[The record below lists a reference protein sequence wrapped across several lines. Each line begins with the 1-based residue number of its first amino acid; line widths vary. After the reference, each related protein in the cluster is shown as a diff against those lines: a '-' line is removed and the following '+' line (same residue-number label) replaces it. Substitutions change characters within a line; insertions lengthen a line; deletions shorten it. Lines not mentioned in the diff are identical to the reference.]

1 MTDAQTGPNTHIGTQ
16 GACDVVI
23 VGGGLA
29 GGLAALVLRQ
39 QRPHWDVRLI
49 EPQSIG
55 GHHIWSYFDSDIGVA
70 GRALLQPLTDYRWE
84 SYDVRFPEY
93 QRHIDMAYN
102 SMSSESLS
110 AAVEAALADGA
121 RITQRA
127 QQLSAQTVMLED
139 GRALH
144 ARHVVDA
151 RGFDALDH
159 QECGWQKFVG
169 QALTVKGGHG
179 LSAPTVMDVTVAQH
193 DGYRFVYCLPFDADT
208 LFVEDTY
215 YSDDAALDV
224 MGVTARIADY
234 AAARGWDVT
243 GIARTETGVL
253 PVVMAGDFDALWPE
267 ADDVARIGVR
277 GGMFHAT
284 TGYSLPFAVADALA
298 LPEMMARADAG
309 GPSLGAQMRA
319 RAKAH
324 WGGQAY
330 YRLLSTMLFRA
341 AEPEQRYLIFQRFY
355 RLSPQ
360 LVARFYAGASSVADR
375 LRILMGKPPVRV
387 GRAISAIKDFR
398 WM

>member
-1 MTDAQTGPNTHIGTQ
+1 MSGQIYET
-16 GACDVVI
+16 CDIAI

-29 GGLAALVLRQ
+29 GGLAALVLRAE
-39 QRPHWDVRLI
+39 RPDWTVRLI
-49 EPQSIG
+49 EPQNIG
-55 GHHIWSYFDSDIGVA
+55 GNHIWSFFDGDISAA
-70 GRALLQPLTDYRWE
+70 GRALLQPLTDYRWDR
-84 SYDVRFPEY
+84 YDVRFPAY

-102 SMSSESLS
+102 SMSGESLRTAVM
-110 AAVEAALADGA
+110 AALEGDGLIAQGAQRVEAA
-121 RITQRA
+121 R
-127 QQLSAQTVMLED
+127 VMLDD
-139 GRALH
+139 GGVVT

-151 RGFDALDH
+151 RGFGAVDQWD
-159 QECGWQKFVG
+159 CGWQKFVG
-169 QALTVKGGHG
+169 QALTIKGGHG
-179 LSAPTVMDVTVAQH
+179 LRAPTVMDVTVAQH

-224 MGVTARIADY
+224 MSVTARIADY
-234 AAARGWDVT
+234 AAMQGWEVT

-253 PVVMAGDFDALWPE
+253 PVVMAGDFNALWHE
-267 ADDVARIGVR
+267 GDDVARIGVR

-284 TGYSLPFAVADALA
+284 TGYSLPFAVAEALA
-298 LPEMMARADAG
+298 LPKMMERADGG

-324 WGGQAY
+324 WRGQAY

-341 AEPEQRYLIFQRFY
+341 AEPAQRYLIFQRFY

-360 LVARFYAGASSVADR
+360 LVARFYAGASSLADR

-398 WM
+398 WI